1 MVCTITAWS
10 ARALFYSQFCCK
22 LQQNW
27 TRLFAYSLGNPKSP
41 MYLSS
46 SEGKSVSV
54 ISTEERLN
62 KGNSFIGR
70 KIIKIVR
77 LDSRKELTTWPCL
90 PCSTLLRNSW
100 SSHNLSAAQKRNSLR
115 SILRINIIKKTY
127 NKAEHTFHWERKFE
141 FSSCG

>member
-62 KGNSFIGR
+62 KGNSFISR
-70 KIIKIVR
+70 KIVNKFDWIWGKSWL
-77 LDSRKELTTWPCL
+77 LDLVSHAQLYSLTHGVQVICHQHRKRILWGVLL
-90 PCSTLLRNSW
+90 P
-100 SSHNLSAAQKRNSLR
+100 
-115 SILRINIIKKTY
+115 IDIIKTC
-127 NKAEHTFHWERKFE
+127 NKAEHTFHCERKFE
-141 FSSCG
+141 LSSCG